1 MNARAGS
8 QHTGVLTAVQ
18 VFCGQPICGR
28 ELTLAAITEAQA
40 SNWSRDNRVISCI
53 TVLFAIPTGGP
64 MCQREKGVD
73 VMLAI
78 YFVGAA
84 IEAHADTLIIASRDT
99 DLLPAVEMAVDFGK
113 STG

>member
-1 MNARAGS
+1 M
-8 QHTGVLTAVQ
+8 H
-18 VFCGQPICGR
+18 
-28 ELTLAAITEAQA
+28 
-40 SNWSRDNRVISCI
+40 NRPLRYPYRWPDVP
-53 TVLFAIPTGGP
+53 A
-64 MCQREKGVD
+64 REKGVD